1 MQLWDKLAEY
11 AKNFSSYRTTMD
23 FGDVAEILIIAV
35 LLYYTLV
42 WMKTTRA
49 WILLKGLI
57 VILAFLLLAYFFRM
71 TTILWMAQNVLGFAV
86 TALIVVLQPELRKA
100 LEELGKKNIISS
112 VLPFDNSHRVN
123 EEFSEKTINE
133 ITKACVEMGKVRTG
147 ALIVIEQKVSL
158 RDYERT
164 GIDVDGIVTSQLL
177 INIFEHNTP
186 LHDGAVII
194 QGNRV
199 VSATCYLPLSDNL
212 GLSKELGTRHRAG
225 VGISEITD
233 SLTIIVSEE
242 TGKISVAYEG
252 ELERNLDADSLRDR
266 MHKILNNPVEEHK
279 NLRIWKGRSRDKKM
293 KKLLT
298 RNLGL
303 KLASLLLA
311 FVLWF
316 LVAQIYDPKDTVT
329 FNNIQVRLINTELL
343 DEEGKVYEVL
353 DNSNLVRVTVTG
365 PQSIVKSELRRSDIV
380 AEADMSKLTDINT
393 IAITYYCENIS
404 NDSVEI
410 KGNHDSVRLNV
421 EDKTSKWIKL
431 ESNTIG
437 DVASG
442 YMIGNVTLDQTNIE
456 VTGPKSAISQ
466 VDHAG
471 VDINVTD
478 STTSLSANVDIKLYD
493 ADDNELVLESV
504 KKNVDSAYMTVEVLA
519 TKEVPVEIEYM
530 GVPEDGY
537 MATGEVESSV
547 PTVRIAGTVSTL
559 VGISA
564 ITVPEDR
571 MNITGQSDNLV
582 DIINLKEYL
591 PANVRLADKS
601 FDGKITATVY
611 IEPIVSKDLTV
622 AAENISVTGVPDGM
636 EAEITSTAEEYNITV
651 SGLSR
656 DVSILHDSSVTGI
669 LNLTQWME
677 DNGVEELTPG
687 TYTIPVT
694 FNLTEDITVT
704 PDINIHIRLKNAD
717 ADNQ

>member
-1 MQLWDKLAEY
+1 
-11 AKNFSSYRTTMD
+11 
-23 FGDVAEILIIAV
+23 
-35 LLYYTLV
+35 
-42 WMKTTRA
+42 
-49 WILLKGLI
+49 
-57 VILAFLLLAYFFRM
+57 
-71 TTILWMAQNVLGFAV
+71 
-86 TALIVVLQPELRKA
+86 
-100 LEELGKKNIISS
+100 
-112 VLPFDNSHRVN
+112 
-123 EEFSEKTINE
+123 
-133 ITKACVEMGKVRTG
+133 
-147 ALIVIEQKVSL
+147 
-158 RDYERT
+158 
-164 GIDVDGIVTSQLL
+164 
-177 INIFEHNTP
+177 
-186 LHDGAVII
+186 
-194 QGNRV
+194 
-199 VSATCYLPLSDNL
+199 
-212 GLSKELGTRHRAG
+212 
-225 VGISEITD
+225 
-233 SLTIIVSEE
+233 
-242 TGKISVAYEG
+242 
-252 ELERNLDADSLRDR
+252 
-266 MHKILNNPVEEHK
+266 
-279 NLRIWKGRSRDKKM
+279 M

-393 IAITYYCENIS
+393 IAITYYCENVS

-437 DVASG
+437 EVASG
-442 YMIGNVTLDQTNIE
+442 YLIGNVTLDQTNIE

-478 STTSLSANVDIKLYD
+478 STSSLSANVDIKLYD
-493 ADDNELVLESV
+493 ADDNELTLESV
-504 KKNVDSAYMTVEVLA
+504 KKNVNSAHMMVEVLA

-547 PTVRIAGTVSTL
+547 PTVRIAGTASAL

-564 ITVPEDR
+564 ITVPEER
-571 MNITGQSDNLV
+571 MNITGQSSDLV

-591 PANVRLADKS
+591 PSNVRLANKS

-611 IEPIVSKDLTV
+611 IEPIDTKDLTIP
-622 AAENISVTGVPDGM
+622 ADNISITGVPDGM
-636 EAEITSTAEEYNITV
+636 EAEVTSTAEEYNITV
-651 SGLSR
+651 SGLTR
-656 DVSILHDSSVTGI
+656 DVSILRDSSVTGVLD
-669 LNLTQWME
+669 LNQWME
-677 DNGVEELTPG
+677 DNGLEELTPG
-687 TYTIPVT
+687 NYTIPVT
-694 FNLTEDITVT
+694 FNLSEDITVDT
-704 PDINIHIRLKNAD
+704 DVNIHIRLKNAD
-717 ADNQ
+717 SST

>member
-1 MQLWDKLAEY
+1 
-11 AKNFSSYRTTMD
+11 
-23 FGDVAEILIIAV
+23 
-35 LLYYTLV
+35 
-42 WMKTTRA
+42 
-49 WILLKGLI
+49 
-57 VILAFLLLAYFFRM
+57 
-71 TTILWMAQNVLGFAV
+71 
-86 TALIVVLQPELRKA
+86 
-100 LEELGKKNIISS
+100 
-112 VLPFDNSHRVN
+112 
-123 EEFSEKTINE
+123 
-133 ITKACVEMGKVRTG
+133 
-147 ALIVIEQKVSL
+147 
-158 RDYERT
+158 
-164 GIDVDGIVTSQLL
+164 
-177 INIFEHNTP
+177 
-186 LHDGAVII
+186 
-194 QGNRV
+194 
-199 VSATCYLPLSDNL
+199 
-212 GLSKELGTRHRAG
+212 
-225 VGISEITD
+225 
-233 SLTIIVSEE
+233 
-242 TGKISVAYEG
+242 
-252 ELERNLDADSLRDR
+252 
-266 MHKILNNPVEEHK
+266 
-279 NLRIWKGRSRDKKM
+279 M
-293 KKLLT
+293 KKALT

-303 KLASLLLA
+303 KLASLVLA

-393 IAITYYCENIS
+393 IAITYYCENVS

-410 KGNHDSVRLNV
+410 KGNHDSVRLSV

-437 DVASG
+437 EVASG

-478 STTSLSANVDIKLYD
+478 SSSSLSANVDIKLYD
-493 ADDNELVLESV
+493 ADDNELTLESV
-504 KKNVDSAYMTVEVLA
+504 KKNVNSAHMTVEVLA

-547 PTVRIAGTVSTL
+547 PTVRIAGTASAL

-564 ITVPEDR
+564 ITVPEER
-571 MNITGQSDNLV
+571 MNITGQSGDLV

-591 PANVRLADKS
+591 PSNVRLADKS

-611 IEPIVSKDLTV
+611 IEPIDTKDLTIP
-622 AAENISVTGVPDGM
+622 ADNISITGVPDDM

-656 DVSILHDSSVTGI
+656 DVSILRDSSVTGVLD
-669 LNLTQWME
+669 LNQWME
-677 DNGVEELTPG
+677 NNGLEELTPG
-687 TYTIPVT
+687 NYTIPVT
-694 FNLTEDITVT
+694 FNLSEDITVDT
-704 PDINIHIRLKNAD
+704 DVNIHIRLKNAD
-717 ADNQ
+717 SST

>member
-1 MQLWDKLAEY
+1 
-11 AKNFSSYRTTMD
+11 
-23 FGDVAEILIIAV
+23 
-35 LLYYTLV
+35 
-42 WMKTTRA
+42 
-49 WILLKGLI
+49 
-57 VILAFLLLAYFFRM
+57 
-71 TTILWMAQNVLGFAV
+71 
-86 TALIVVLQPELRKA
+86 
-100 LEELGKKNIISS
+100 
-112 VLPFDNSHRVN
+112 
-123 EEFSEKTINE
+123 
-133 ITKACVEMGKVRTG
+133 
-147 ALIVIEQKVSL
+147 
-158 RDYERT
+158 
-164 GIDVDGIVTSQLL
+164 
-177 INIFEHNTP
+177 
-186 LHDGAVII
+186 
-194 QGNRV
+194 
-199 VSATCYLPLSDNL
+199 
-212 GLSKELGTRHRAG
+212 
-225 VGISEITD
+225 
-233 SLTIIVSEE
+233 
-242 TGKISVAYEG
+242 
-252 ELERNLDADSLRDR
+252 
-266 MHKILNNPVEEHK
+266 
-279 NLRIWKGRSRDKKM
+279 M

-677 DNGVEELTPG
+677 IGRASCRERVCL
-687 TYTIPVT
+687 YV
-694 FNLTEDITVT
+694 
-704 PDINIHIRLKNAD
+704 
-717 ADNQ
+717 

>member
-1 MQLWDKLAEY
+1 
-11 AKNFSSYRTTMD
+11 
-23 FGDVAEILIIAV
+23 
-35 LLYYTLV
+35 
-42 WMKTTRA
+42 
-49 WILLKGLI
+49 
-57 VILAFLLLAYFFRM
+57 
-71 TTILWMAQNVLGFAV
+71 
-86 TALIVVLQPELRKA
+86 
-100 LEELGKKNIISS
+100 
-112 VLPFDNSHRVN
+112 
-123 EEFSEKTINE
+123 
-133 ITKACVEMGKVRTG
+133 
-147 ALIVIEQKVSL
+147 
-158 RDYERT
+158 
-164 GIDVDGIVTSQLL
+164 
-177 INIFEHNTP
+177 
-186 LHDGAVII
+186 
-194 QGNRV
+194 
-199 VSATCYLPLSDNL
+199 
-212 GLSKELGTRHRAG
+212 
-225 VGISEITD
+225 
-233 SLTIIVSEE
+233 
-242 TGKISVAYEG
+242 
-252 ELERNLDADSLRDR
+252 
-266 MHKILNNPVEEHK
+266 
-279 NLRIWKGRSRDKKM
+279 M

-343 DEEGKVYEVL
+343 EEEGKVYEVL

-547 PTVRIAGTVSTL
+547 PTVRIAGNVSTL

-694 FNLTEDITVT
+694 FNLAEDITVT

-717 ADNQ
+717 TDNQ

>member
-1 MQLWDKLAEY
+1 
-11 AKNFSSYRTTMD
+11 
-23 FGDVAEILIIAV
+23 
-35 LLYYTLV
+35 
-42 WMKTTRA
+42 
-49 WILLKGLI
+49 
-57 VILAFLLLAYFFRM
+57 
-71 TTILWMAQNVLGFAV
+71 
-86 TALIVVLQPELRKA
+86 
-100 LEELGKKNIISS
+100 
-112 VLPFDNSHRVN
+112 
-123 EEFSEKTINE
+123 
-133 ITKACVEMGKVRTG
+133 
-147 ALIVIEQKVSL
+147 
-158 RDYERT
+158 
-164 GIDVDGIVTSQLL
+164 
-177 INIFEHNTP
+177 
-186 LHDGAVII
+186 
-194 QGNRV
+194 
-199 VSATCYLPLSDNL
+199 
-212 GLSKELGTRHRAG
+212 
-225 VGISEITD
+225 
-233 SLTIIVSEE
+233 
-242 TGKISVAYEG
+242 
-252 ELERNLDADSLRDR
+252 
-266 MHKILNNPVEEHK
+266 
-279 NLRIWKGRSRDKKM
+279 M

-530 GVPEDGY
+530 GVREDGY

-694 FNLTEDITVT
+694 FNLAEDITVT

-717 ADNQ
+717 TDNQ

>member
-1 MQLWDKLAEY
+1 
-11 AKNFSSYRTTMD
+11 
-23 FGDVAEILIIAV
+23 
-35 LLYYTLV
+35 
-42 WMKTTRA
+42 
-49 WILLKGLI
+49 
-57 VILAFLLLAYFFRM
+57 
-71 TTILWMAQNVLGFAV
+71 
-86 TALIVVLQPELRKA
+86 
-100 LEELGKKNIISS
+100 
-112 VLPFDNSHRVN
+112 
-123 EEFSEKTINE
+123 
-133 ITKACVEMGKVRTG
+133 
-147 ALIVIEQKVSL
+147 
-158 RDYERT
+158 
-164 GIDVDGIVTSQLL
+164 
-177 INIFEHNTP
+177 
-186 LHDGAVII
+186 
-194 QGNRV
+194 
-199 VSATCYLPLSDNL
+199 
-212 GLSKELGTRHRAG
+212 
-225 VGISEITD
+225 
-233 SLTIIVSEE
+233 
-242 TGKISVAYEG
+242 
-252 ELERNLDADSLRDR
+252 
-266 MHKILNNPVEEHK
+266 
-279 NLRIWKGRSRDKKM
+279 M

-365 PQSIVKSELRRSDIV
+365 PQSIVKSELRRNDIV

-466 VDHAG
+466 VDHAR

-694 FNLTEDITVT
+694 FNLAEDITVV

-717 ADNQ
+717 TDNQ

>member
-1 MQLWDKLAEY
+1 
-11 AKNFSSYRTTMD
+11 
-23 FGDVAEILIIAV
+23 
-35 LLYYTLV
+35 
-42 WMKTTRA
+42 
-49 WILLKGLI
+49 
-57 VILAFLLLAYFFRM
+57 
-71 TTILWMAQNVLGFAV
+71 
-86 TALIVVLQPELRKA
+86 
-100 LEELGKKNIISS
+100 
-112 VLPFDNSHRVN
+112 
-123 EEFSEKTINE
+123 
-133 ITKACVEMGKVRTG
+133 
-147 ALIVIEQKVSL
+147 
-158 RDYERT
+158 
-164 GIDVDGIVTSQLL
+164 
-177 INIFEHNTP
+177 
-186 LHDGAVII
+186 
-194 QGNRV
+194 
-199 VSATCYLPLSDNL
+199 
-212 GLSKELGTRHRAG
+212 
-225 VGISEITD
+225 
-233 SLTIIVSEE
+233 
-242 TGKISVAYEG
+242 
-252 ELERNLDADSLRDR
+252 
-266 MHKILNNPVEEHK
+266 
-279 NLRIWKGRSRDKKM
+279 M

-547 PTVRIAGTVSTL
+547 PIVRIAGTVSTL

-694 FNLTEDITVT
+694 FNLAEDITVV

-717 ADNQ
+717 TDNQ

>member
-1 MQLWDKLAEY
+1 
-11 AKNFSSYRTTMD
+11 
-23 FGDVAEILIIAV
+23 
-35 LLYYTLV
+35 
-42 WMKTTRA
+42 
-49 WILLKGLI
+49 
-57 VILAFLLLAYFFRM
+57 
-71 TTILWMAQNVLGFAV
+71 
-86 TALIVVLQPELRKA
+86 
-100 LEELGKKNIISS
+100 
-112 VLPFDNSHRVN
+112 
-123 EEFSEKTINE
+123 
-133 ITKACVEMGKVRTG
+133 
-147 ALIVIEQKVSL
+147 
-158 RDYERT
+158 
-164 GIDVDGIVTSQLL
+164 
-177 INIFEHNTP
+177 
-186 LHDGAVII
+186 
-194 QGNRV
+194 
-199 VSATCYLPLSDNL
+199 
-212 GLSKELGTRHRAG
+212 
-225 VGISEITD
+225 
-233 SLTIIVSEE
+233 
-242 TGKISVAYEG
+242 
-252 ELERNLDADSLRDR
+252 
-266 MHKILNNPVEEHK
+266 
-279 NLRIWKGRSRDKKM
+279 M
-293 KKLLT
+293 KKALT

-303 KLASLLLA
+303 KLASLVLA

-393 IAITYYCENIS
+393 IAITYYCENVS

-410 KGNHDSVRLNV
+410 KGNHDSVRLSV

-437 DVASG
+437 EVASG

-478 STTSLSANVDIKLYD
+478 SSSSLSANVDIKLYD
-493 ADDNELVLESV
+493 ADDNELTLESV
-504 KKNVDSAYMTVEVLA
+504 KKNVNSAHMTVEVLA

-547 PTVRIAGTVSTL
+547 PTVRIAGTASAL
-559 VGISA
+559 AGISA

-571 MNITGQSDNLV
+571 MNITGQSGDLV

-591 PANVRLADKS
+591 PSNVRLADKS

-611 IEPIVSKDLTV
+611 IEPIDTKDLTIP
-622 AAENISVTGVPDGM
+622 ADNISITGVPDDM

-656 DVSILHDSSVTGI
+656 DVSILRDSTVTGVLD
-669 LNLTQWME
+669 LNQWME
-677 DNGVEELTPG
+677 DNGLEELTPG
-687 TYTIPVT
+687 NYTIPVT
-694 FNLTEDITVT
+694 FNLSEDITVDT
-704 PDINIHIRLKNAD
+704 DVNIHIRLKNAD
-717 ADNQ
+717 SST

>member
-1 MQLWDKLAEY
+1 
-11 AKNFSSYRTTMD
+11 
-23 FGDVAEILIIAV
+23 
-35 LLYYTLV
+35 
-42 WMKTTRA
+42 
-49 WILLKGLI
+49 
-57 VILAFLLLAYFFRM
+57 
-71 TTILWMAQNVLGFAV
+71 
-86 TALIVVLQPELRKA
+86 
-100 LEELGKKNIISS
+100 
-112 VLPFDNSHRVN
+112 
-123 EEFSEKTINE
+123 
-133 ITKACVEMGKVRTG
+133 
-147 ALIVIEQKVSL
+147 
-158 RDYERT
+158 
-164 GIDVDGIVTSQLL
+164 
-177 INIFEHNTP
+177 
-186 LHDGAVII
+186 
-194 QGNRV
+194 
-199 VSATCYLPLSDNL
+199 
-212 GLSKELGTRHRAG
+212 
-225 VGISEITD
+225 
-233 SLTIIVSEE
+233 
-242 TGKISVAYEG
+242 
-252 ELERNLDADSLRDR
+252 
-266 MHKILNNPVEEHK
+266 
-279 NLRIWKGRSRDKKM
+279 M

-504 KKNVDSAYMTVEVLA
+504 KKNVNSAYMTVEVLA

-571 MNITGQSDNLV
+571 MTGQTDNLV

-591 PANVRLADKS
+591 PSNVRLADKS

-656 DVSILHDSSVTGI
+656 NVSILRDSSVTGI

-694 FNLTEDITVT
+694 FNLAEDITVT

-717 ADNQ
+717 TNN

>member
-1 MQLWDKLAEY
+1 
-11 AKNFSSYRTTMD
+11 
-23 FGDVAEILIIAV
+23 
-35 LLYYTLV
+35 
-42 WMKTTRA
+42 
-49 WILLKGLI
+49 
-57 VILAFLLLAYFFRM
+57 
-71 TTILWMAQNVLGFAV
+71 
-86 TALIVVLQPELRKA
+86 
-100 LEELGKKNIISS
+100 
-112 VLPFDNSHRVN
+112 
-123 EEFSEKTINE
+123 
-133 ITKACVEMGKVRTG
+133 
-147 ALIVIEQKVSL
+147 
-158 RDYERT
+158 
-164 GIDVDGIVTSQLL
+164 
-177 INIFEHNTP
+177 
-186 LHDGAVII
+186 
-194 QGNRV
+194 
-199 VSATCYLPLSDNL
+199 
-212 GLSKELGTRHRAG
+212 
-225 VGISEITD
+225 
-233 SLTIIVSEE
+233 
-242 TGKISVAYEG
+242 
-252 ELERNLDADSLRDR
+252 
-266 MHKILNNPVEEHK
+266 
-279 NLRIWKGRSRDKKM
+279 M

-431 ESNTIG
+431 ESKTIG

-519 TKEVPVEIEYM
+519 TREVPVEIEYM

-687 TYTIPVT
+687 NYTIPIT
-694 FNLTEDITVT
+694 FNLAEDITVT

-717 ADNQ
+717 TNNQ

>member
-1 MQLWDKLAEY
+1 
-11 AKNFSSYRTTMD
+11 
-23 FGDVAEILIIAV
+23 
-35 LLYYTLV
+35 
-42 WMKTTRA
+42 
-49 WILLKGLI
+49 
-57 VILAFLLLAYFFRM
+57 
-71 TTILWMAQNVLGFAV
+71 
-86 TALIVVLQPELRKA
+86 
-100 LEELGKKNIISS
+100 
-112 VLPFDNSHRVN
+112 
-123 EEFSEKTINE
+123 
-133 ITKACVEMGKVRTG
+133 
-147 ALIVIEQKVSL
+147 
-158 RDYERT
+158 
-164 GIDVDGIVTSQLL
+164 
-177 INIFEHNTP
+177 
-186 LHDGAVII
+186 
-194 QGNRV
+194 
-199 VSATCYLPLSDNL
+199 
-212 GLSKELGTRHRAG
+212 
-225 VGISEITD
+225 
-233 SLTIIVSEE
+233 
-242 TGKISVAYEG
+242 
-252 ELERNLDADSLRDR
+252 
-266 MHKILNNPVEEHK
+266 
-279 NLRIWKGRSRDKKM
+279 M
-293 KKLLT
+293 KKSLT

-493 ADDNELVLESV
+493 ADDNELTLESV

-571 MNITGQSDNLV
+571 MNITGQTDNLV

-591 PANVRLADKS
+591 PSNVRLADKS

-677 DNGVEELTPG
+677 DNAVEELAPG
-687 TYTIPVT
+687 TY
-694 FNLTEDITVT
+694 NLAEDITVT

-717 ADNQ
+717 TDNQ

>member
-1 MQLWDKLAEY
+1 
-11 AKNFSSYRTTMD
+11 
-23 FGDVAEILIIAV
+23 
-35 LLYYTLV
+35 
-42 WMKTTRA
+42 
-49 WILLKGLI
+49 
-57 VILAFLLLAYFFRM
+57 
-71 TTILWMAQNVLGFAV
+71 
-86 TALIVVLQPELRKA
+86 
-100 LEELGKKNIISS
+100 
-112 VLPFDNSHRVN
+112 
-123 EEFSEKTINE
+123 
-133 ITKACVEMGKVRTG
+133 
-147 ALIVIEQKVSL
+147 
-158 RDYERT
+158 
-164 GIDVDGIVTSQLL
+164 
-177 INIFEHNTP
+177 
-186 LHDGAVII
+186 
-194 QGNRV
+194 
-199 VSATCYLPLSDNL
+199 
-212 GLSKELGTRHRAG
+212 
-225 VGISEITD
+225 
-233 SLTIIVSEE
+233 
-242 TGKISVAYEG
+242 
-252 ELERNLDADSLRDR
+252 
-266 MHKILNNPVEEHK
+266 
-279 NLRIWKGRSRDKKM
+279 M

-493 ADDNELVLESV
+493 ADDNELVLESI

-656 DVSILHDSSVTGI
+656 DISILHDSSVTGI

-687 TYTIPVT
+687 NYTIPIT
-694 FNLTEDITVT
+694 FNLAEDITVT

-717 ADNQ
+717 TNNQ

>member
-1 MQLWDKLAEY
+1 
-11 AKNFSSYRTTMD
+11 
-23 FGDVAEILIIAV
+23 
-35 LLYYTLV
+35 
-42 WMKTTRA
+42 
-49 WILLKGLI
+49 
-57 VILAFLLLAYFFRM
+57 
-71 TTILWMAQNVLGFAV
+71 
-86 TALIVVLQPELRKA
+86 
-100 LEELGKKNIISS
+100 
-112 VLPFDNSHRVN
+112 
-123 EEFSEKTINE
+123 
-133 ITKACVEMGKVRTG
+133 
-147 ALIVIEQKVSL
+147 
-158 RDYERT
+158 
-164 GIDVDGIVTSQLL
+164 
-177 INIFEHNTP
+177 
-186 LHDGAVII
+186 
-194 QGNRV
+194 
-199 VSATCYLPLSDNL
+199 
-212 GLSKELGTRHRAG
+212 
-225 VGISEITD
+225 
-233 SLTIIVSEE
+233 
-242 TGKISVAYEG
+242 
-252 ELERNLDADSLRDR
+252 
-266 MHKILNNPVEEHK
+266 
-279 NLRIWKGRSRDKKM
+279 M

-493 ADDNELVLESV
+493 ADDNELTLESV

-687 TYTIPVT
+687 NYTIPIT
-694 FNLTEDITVT
+694 FNLAEDITVT

-717 ADNQ
+717 TDNQ

>member
-1 MQLWDKLAEY
+1 M
-11 AKNFSSYRTTMD
+11 N
-23 FGDVAEILIIAV
+23 
-35 LLYYTLV
+35 
-42 WMKTTRA
+42 
-49 WILLKGLI
+49 
-57 VILAFLLLAYFFRM
+57 
-71 TTILWMAQNVLGFAV
+71 
-86 TALIVVLQPELRKA
+86 
-100 LEELGKKNIISS
+100 
-112 VLPFDNSHRVN
+112 
-123 EEFSEKTINE
+123 
-133 ITKACVEMGKVRTG
+133 
-147 ALIVIEQKVSL
+147 
-158 RDYERT
+158 
-164 GIDVDGIVTSQLL
+164 
-177 INIFEHNTP
+177 
-186 LHDGAVII
+186 
-194 QGNRV
+194 
-199 VSATCYLPLSDNL
+199 
-212 GLSKELGTRHRAG
+212 
-225 VGISEITD
+225 
-233 SLTIIVSEE
+233 
-242 TGKISVAYEG
+242 
-252 ELERNLDADSLRDR
+252 
-266 MHKILNNPVEEHK
+266 
-279 NLRIWKGRSRDKKM
+279 
-293 KKLLT
+293 KLLT

-687 TYTIPVT
+687 NYTIPIT
-694 FNLTEDITVT
+694 FNLAEDITVT

-717 ADNQ
+717 TNNQ

>member
-1 MQLWDKLAEY
+1 
-11 AKNFSSYRTTMD
+11 
-23 FGDVAEILIIAV
+23 
-35 LLYYTLV
+35 
-42 WMKTTRA
+42 
-49 WILLKGLI
+49 
-57 VILAFLLLAYFFRM
+57 
-71 TTILWMAQNVLGFAV
+71 
-86 TALIVVLQPELRKA
+86 
-100 LEELGKKNIISS
+100 
-112 VLPFDNSHRVN
+112 
-123 EEFSEKTINE
+123 
-133 ITKACVEMGKVRTG
+133 
-147 ALIVIEQKVSL
+147 
-158 RDYERT
+158 
-164 GIDVDGIVTSQLL
+164 
-177 INIFEHNTP
+177 
-186 LHDGAVII
+186 
-194 QGNRV
+194 
-199 VSATCYLPLSDNL
+199 
-212 GLSKELGTRHRAG
+212 
-225 VGISEITD
+225 
-233 SLTIIVSEE
+233 
-242 TGKISVAYEG
+242 
-252 ELERNLDADSLRDR
+252 
-266 MHKILNNPVEEHK
+266 
-279 NLRIWKGRSRDKKM
+279 M
-293 KKLLT
+293 KKSLT

-571 MNITGQSDNLV
+571 MNITGQTDNLV

-591 PANVRLADKS
+591 PSNVRLADKS

-694 FNLTEDITVT
+694 FNLAEDITVT

-717 ADNQ
+717 TDNQ

>member
-1 MQLWDKLAEY
+1 
-11 AKNFSSYRTTMD
+11 
-23 FGDVAEILIIAV
+23 
-35 LLYYTLV
+35 
-42 WMKTTRA
+42 
-49 WILLKGLI
+49 
-57 VILAFLLLAYFFRM
+57 
-71 TTILWMAQNVLGFAV
+71 
-86 TALIVVLQPELRKA
+86 
-100 LEELGKKNIISS
+100 
-112 VLPFDNSHRVN
+112 
-123 EEFSEKTINE
+123 
-133 ITKACVEMGKVRTG
+133 
-147 ALIVIEQKVSL
+147 
-158 RDYERT
+158 
-164 GIDVDGIVTSQLL
+164 
-177 INIFEHNTP
+177 
-186 LHDGAVII
+186 
-194 QGNRV
+194 
-199 VSATCYLPLSDNL
+199 
-212 GLSKELGTRHRAG
+212 
-225 VGISEITD
+225 
-233 SLTIIVSEE
+233 
-242 TGKISVAYEG
+242 
-252 ELERNLDADSLRDR
+252 
-266 MHKILNNPVEEHK
+266 
-279 NLRIWKGRSRDKKM
+279 M

-442 YMIGNVTLDQTNIE
+442 YLIGNVTLDQTNIE

-694 FNLTEDITVT
+694 FNLAEDITVV

-717 ADNQ
+717 TDNQ

>member
-1 MQLWDKLAEY
+1 
-11 AKNFSSYRTTMD
+11 
-23 FGDVAEILIIAV
+23 
-35 LLYYTLV
+35 
-42 WMKTTRA
+42 
-49 WILLKGLI
+49 
-57 VILAFLLLAYFFRM
+57 
-71 TTILWMAQNVLGFAV
+71 
-86 TALIVVLQPELRKA
+86 
-100 LEELGKKNIISS
+100 
-112 VLPFDNSHRVN
+112 
-123 EEFSEKTINE
+123 
-133 ITKACVEMGKVRTG
+133 
-147 ALIVIEQKVSL
+147 
-158 RDYERT
+158 
-164 GIDVDGIVTSQLL
+164 
-177 INIFEHNTP
+177 
-186 LHDGAVII
+186 
-194 QGNRV
+194 
-199 VSATCYLPLSDNL
+199 
-212 GLSKELGTRHRAG
+212 
-225 VGISEITD
+225 
-233 SLTIIVSEE
+233 
-242 TGKISVAYEG
+242 
-252 ELERNLDADSLRDR
+252 
-266 MHKILNNPVEEHK
+266 
-279 NLRIWKGRSRDKKM
+279 M

-311 FVLWF
+311 FVLWL

-694 FNLTEDITVT
+694 FNLAEDITVT

-717 ADNQ
+717 TDNQ

>member
-1 MQLWDKLAEY
+1 
-11 AKNFSSYRTTMD
+11 
-23 FGDVAEILIIAV
+23 
-35 LLYYTLV
+35 
-42 WMKTTRA
+42 
-49 WILLKGLI
+49 
-57 VILAFLLLAYFFRM
+57 
-71 TTILWMAQNVLGFAV
+71 
-86 TALIVVLQPELRKA
+86 
-100 LEELGKKNIISS
+100 
-112 VLPFDNSHRVN
+112 
-123 EEFSEKTINE
+123 
-133 ITKACVEMGKVRTG
+133 
-147 ALIVIEQKVSL
+147 
-158 RDYERT
+158 
-164 GIDVDGIVTSQLL
+164 
-177 INIFEHNTP
+177 
-186 LHDGAVII
+186 
-194 QGNRV
+194 
-199 VSATCYLPLSDNL
+199 
-212 GLSKELGTRHRAG
+212 
-225 VGISEITD
+225 
-233 SLTIIVSEE
+233 
-242 TGKISVAYEG
+242 
-252 ELERNLDADSLRDR
+252 
-266 MHKILNNPVEEHK
+266 
-279 NLRIWKGRSRDKKM
+279 M

-437 DVASG
+437 NVASG
-442 YMIGNVTLDQTNIE
+442 YMIGNVSLDQTNIE

-478 STTSLSANVDIKLYD
+478 STSSLSANVDIKLYD
-493 ADDNELVLESV
+493 ADDNELTLESV
-504 KKNVDSAYMTVEVLA
+504 KKNVDSAHMTVEVLA

-547 PTVRIAGTVSTL
+547 PTVRIAGNASTL

-571 MNITGQSDNLV
+571 MNITGQTDNLV

-591 PANVRLADKS
+591 PSNVRLADKS

-656 DVSILHDSSVTGI
+656 DVSILRDSSVTGI

-694 FNLTEDITVT
+694 FNLAEDITVV

-717 ADNQ
+717 TDNQ

>member
-1 MQLWDKLAEY
+1 
-11 AKNFSSYRTTMD
+11 
-23 FGDVAEILIIAV
+23 
-35 LLYYTLV
+35 
-42 WMKTTRA
+42 
-49 WILLKGLI
+49 
-57 VILAFLLLAYFFRM
+57 
-71 TTILWMAQNVLGFAV
+71 
-86 TALIVVLQPELRKA
+86 
-100 LEELGKKNIISS
+100 
-112 VLPFDNSHRVN
+112 
-123 EEFSEKTINE
+123 
-133 ITKACVEMGKVRTG
+133 
-147 ALIVIEQKVSL
+147 
-158 RDYERT
+158 
-164 GIDVDGIVTSQLL
+164 
-177 INIFEHNTP
+177 
-186 LHDGAVII
+186 
-194 QGNRV
+194 
-199 VSATCYLPLSDNL
+199 
-212 GLSKELGTRHRAG
+212 
-225 VGISEITD
+225 
-233 SLTIIVSEE
+233 
-242 TGKISVAYEG
+242 
-252 ELERNLDADSLRDR
+252 
-266 MHKILNNPVEEHK
+266 
-279 NLRIWKGRSRDKKM
+279 M
-293 KKLLT
+293 KKALT

-303 KLASLLLA
+303 KLASLVLA

-393 IAITYYCENIS
+393 IAITYYCENVS

-410 KGNHDSVRLNV
+410 KGNHDSVRLSV

-437 DVASG
+437 EVASG

-478 STTSLSANVDIKLYD
+478 STSSLSANVDIKLYD
-493 ADDNELVLESV
+493 ADDNELTLESV
-504 KKNVDSAYMTVEVLA
+504 KKNVNSAHMTVEVLA

-547 PTVRIAGTVSTL
+547 PTVRIAGTASAL

-571 MNITGQSDNLV
+571 MNITGQSGDLV

-591 PANVRLADKS
+591 PSNVRLADKS

-611 IEPIVSKDLTV
+611 IEPIDTKDLTIP
-622 AAENISVTGVPDGM
+622 ADNISITGVPDGM
-636 EAEITSTAEEYNITV
+636 EAEVTSTAEEYNITV
-651 SGLSR
+651 SGLTR
-656 DVSILHDSSVTGI
+656 DVSILRDSSVTGVLD
-669 LNLTQWME
+669 LNQWME
-677 DNGVEELTPG
+677 DNGLEELTPG
-687 TYTIPVT
+687 NYTIPVT
-694 FNLTEDITVT
+694 FNLSEDITVDT
-704 PDINIHIRLKNAD
+704 DVNIHIRLKNAD
-717 ADNQ
+717 SST

>member
-1 MQLWDKLAEY
+1 
-11 AKNFSSYRTTMD
+11 
-23 FGDVAEILIIAV
+23 
-35 LLYYTLV
+35 
-42 WMKTTRA
+42 
-49 WILLKGLI
+49 
-57 VILAFLLLAYFFRM
+57 
-71 TTILWMAQNVLGFAV
+71 
-86 TALIVVLQPELRKA
+86 
-100 LEELGKKNIISS
+100 
-112 VLPFDNSHRVN
+112 
-123 EEFSEKTINE
+123 
-133 ITKACVEMGKVRTG
+133 
-147 ALIVIEQKVSL
+147 
-158 RDYERT
+158 
-164 GIDVDGIVTSQLL
+164 
-177 INIFEHNTP
+177 
-186 LHDGAVII
+186 
-194 QGNRV
+194 
-199 VSATCYLPLSDNL
+199 
-212 GLSKELGTRHRAG
+212 
-225 VGISEITD
+225 
-233 SLTIIVSEE
+233 
-242 TGKISVAYEG
+242 
-252 ELERNLDADSLRDR
+252 
-266 MHKILNNPVEEHK
+266 
-279 NLRIWKGRSRDKKM
+279 M

-687 TYTIPVT
+687 NYTIPIT
-694 FNLTEDITVT
+694 FNLAEDITVV

-717 ADNQ
+717 TDNQ

>member
-1 MQLWDKLAEY
+1 
-11 AKNFSSYRTTMD
+11 
-23 FGDVAEILIIAV
+23 
-35 LLYYTLV
+35 
-42 WMKTTRA
+42 
-49 WILLKGLI
+49 
-57 VILAFLLLAYFFRM
+57 
-71 TTILWMAQNVLGFAV
+71 
-86 TALIVVLQPELRKA
+86 
-100 LEELGKKNIISS
+100 
-112 VLPFDNSHRVN
+112 
-123 EEFSEKTINE
+123 
-133 ITKACVEMGKVRTG
+133 
-147 ALIVIEQKVSL
+147 
-158 RDYERT
+158 
-164 GIDVDGIVTSQLL
+164 
-177 INIFEHNTP
+177 
-186 LHDGAVII
+186 
-194 QGNRV
+194 
-199 VSATCYLPLSDNL
+199 
-212 GLSKELGTRHRAG
+212 
-225 VGISEITD
+225 
-233 SLTIIVSEE
+233 
-242 TGKISVAYEG
+242 
-252 ELERNLDADSLRDR
+252 
-266 MHKILNNPVEEHK
+266 
-279 NLRIWKGRSRDKKM
+279 M

-410 KGNHDSVRLNV
+410 KGNHDSVRLSV

>member
-1 MQLWDKLAEY
+1 
-11 AKNFSSYRTTMD
+11 
-23 FGDVAEILIIAV
+23 
-35 LLYYTLV
+35 
-42 WMKTTRA
+42 
-49 WILLKGLI
+49 
-57 VILAFLLLAYFFRM
+57 
-71 TTILWMAQNVLGFAV
+71 
-86 TALIVVLQPELRKA
+86 
-100 LEELGKKNIISS
+100 
-112 VLPFDNSHRVN
+112 
-123 EEFSEKTINE
+123 
-133 ITKACVEMGKVRTG
+133 
-147 ALIVIEQKVSL
+147 
-158 RDYERT
+158 
-164 GIDVDGIVTSQLL
+164 
-177 INIFEHNTP
+177 
-186 LHDGAVII
+186 
-194 QGNRV
+194 
-199 VSATCYLPLSDNL
+199 
-212 GLSKELGTRHRAG
+212 
-225 VGISEITD
+225 
-233 SLTIIVSEE
+233 
-242 TGKISVAYEG
+242 
-252 ELERNLDADSLRDR
+252 
-266 MHKILNNPVEEHK
+266 
-279 NLRIWKGRSRDKKM
+279 M

-431 ESNTIG
+431 ESNTMG

-493 ADDNELVLESV
+493 ADDNELLLESV

-694 FNLTEDITVT
+694 FNLAEDITVV

-717 ADNQ
+717 TDNQ

>member
-1 MQLWDKLAEY
+1 
-11 AKNFSSYRTTMD
+11 
-23 FGDVAEILIIAV
+23 
-35 LLYYTLV
+35 
-42 WMKTTRA
+42 
-49 WILLKGLI
+49 
-57 VILAFLLLAYFFRM
+57 
-71 TTILWMAQNVLGFAV
+71 
-86 TALIVVLQPELRKA
+86 
-100 LEELGKKNIISS
+100 
-112 VLPFDNSHRVN
+112 
-123 EEFSEKTINE
+123 
-133 ITKACVEMGKVRTG
+133 
-147 ALIVIEQKVSL
+147 
-158 RDYERT
+158 
-164 GIDVDGIVTSQLL
+164 
-177 INIFEHNTP
+177 
-186 LHDGAVII
+186 
-194 QGNRV
+194 
-199 VSATCYLPLSDNL
+199 
-212 GLSKELGTRHRAG
+212 
-225 VGISEITD
+225 
-233 SLTIIVSEE
+233 
-242 TGKISVAYEG
+242 
-252 ELERNLDADSLRDR
+252 
-266 MHKILNNPVEEHK
+266 
-279 NLRIWKGRSRDKKM
+279 M
-293 KKLLT
+293 KKALT

-303 KLASLLLA
+303 KLASLVLA

-393 IAITYYCENIS
+393 IAITYYCENVS

-437 DVASG
+437 EVASG
-442 YMIGNVTLDQTNIE
+442 YLIGNVTLDQTNIE

-478 STTSLSANVDIKLYD
+478 STSSLSANVDIKLYD
-493 ADDNELVLESV
+493 ADDNELTLESV
-504 KKNVDSAYMTVEVLA
+504 KKNVNSAHMTVEVLA

-547 PTVRIAGTVSTL
+547 PTVRIAGTASAL

-571 MNITGQSDNLV
+571 MNITGQSSDLV

-591 PANVRLADKS
+591 PSNVRLANKS

-611 IEPIVSKDLTV
+611 IEPIDTKDLTIP
-622 AAENISVTGVPDGM
+622 ADNISITGVPDGM
-636 EAEITSTAEEYNITV
+636 EAEVTSTAEEYNITV

-656 DVSILHDSSVTGI
+656 DVSILRDSSVTGVLD
-669 LNLTQWME
+669 LNQWME
-677 DNGVEELTPG
+677 DNGLEELTPG
-687 TYTIPVT
+687 NYTIPVT
-694 FNLTEDITVT
+694 FNLSEDITVDT
-704 PDINIHIRLKNAD
+704 DVNIHIRLKNAD
-717 ADNQ
+717 SST

>member
-1 MQLWDKLAEY
+1 
-11 AKNFSSYRTTMD
+11 
-23 FGDVAEILIIAV
+23 
-35 LLYYTLV
+35 
-42 WMKTTRA
+42 
-49 WILLKGLI
+49 
-57 VILAFLLLAYFFRM
+57 
-71 TTILWMAQNVLGFAV
+71 
-86 TALIVVLQPELRKA
+86 
-100 LEELGKKNIISS
+100 
-112 VLPFDNSHRVN
+112 
-123 EEFSEKTINE
+123 
-133 ITKACVEMGKVRTG
+133 
-147 ALIVIEQKVSL
+147 
-158 RDYERT
+158 
-164 GIDVDGIVTSQLL
+164 
-177 INIFEHNTP
+177 
-186 LHDGAVII
+186 
-194 QGNRV
+194 
-199 VSATCYLPLSDNL
+199 
-212 GLSKELGTRHRAG
+212 
-225 VGISEITD
+225 
-233 SLTIIVSEE
+233 
-242 TGKISVAYEG
+242 
-252 ELERNLDADSLRDR
+252 
-266 MHKILNNPVEEHK
+266 
-279 NLRIWKGRSRDKKM
+279 M
-293 KKLLT
+293 KKALT

-303 KLASLLLA
+303 KLASLVLA

-393 IAITYYCENIS
+393 IAITYYCENVS

-410 KGNHDSVRLNV
+410 KGNHDSVRLSV

-437 DVASG
+437 EVASG

-478 STTSLSANVDIKLYD
+478 STSSLSANVDIKLYD
-493 ADDNELVLESV
+493 ADGNELTLESV
-504 KKNVDSAYMTVEVLA
+504 KKNVNSAHMTVEVLA

-547 PTVRIAGTVSTL
+547 PTVRIAGTASAL

-564 ITVPEDR
+564 LTVPEDR
-571 MNITGQSDNLV
+571 MNITGQSGDLV

-591 PANVRLADKS
+591 PSNVRLADKS

-611 IEPIVSKDLTV
+611 IEPIDTKDLTIP
-622 AAENISVTGVPDGM
+622 ADNISITGVPDDM

-656 DVSILHDSSVTGI
+656 DVSILRDSSVTGVLD
-669 LNLTQWME
+669 LNQWME
-677 DNGVEELTPG
+677 NNGLEELTPG
-687 TYTIPVT
+687 NYTIPVT
-694 FNLTEDITVT
+694 FNLSEDITVDT
-704 PDINIHIRLKNAD
+704 DVNIHIRLKNAD
-717 ADNQ
+717 SST

>member
-1 MQLWDKLAEY
+1 
-11 AKNFSSYRTTMD
+11 
-23 FGDVAEILIIAV
+23 
-35 LLYYTLV
+35 
-42 WMKTTRA
+42 
-49 WILLKGLI
+49 
-57 VILAFLLLAYFFRM
+57 
-71 TTILWMAQNVLGFAV
+71 
-86 TALIVVLQPELRKA
+86 
-100 LEELGKKNIISS
+100 
-112 VLPFDNSHRVN
+112 
-123 EEFSEKTINE
+123 
-133 ITKACVEMGKVRTG
+133 
-147 ALIVIEQKVSL
+147 
-158 RDYERT
+158 
-164 GIDVDGIVTSQLL
+164 
-177 INIFEHNTP
+177 
-186 LHDGAVII
+186 
-194 QGNRV
+194 
-199 VSATCYLPLSDNL
+199 
-212 GLSKELGTRHRAG
+212 
-225 VGISEITD
+225 
-233 SLTIIVSEE
+233 
-242 TGKISVAYEG
+242 
-252 ELERNLDADSLRDR
+252 
-266 MHKILNNPVEEHK
+266 
-279 NLRIWKGRSRDKKM
+279 M

-303 KLASLLLA
+303 KLASLVLA

-329 FNNIQVRLINTELL
+329 FNNIQVRLVNTELL
-343 DEEGKVYEVL
+343 EEEGKVYEVL

-493 ADDNELVLESV
+493 ADDNELTLESV

-571 MNITGQSDNLV
+571 MNITGQTDNLV

-591 PANVRLADKS
+591 PSNVRLADKS

-694 FNLTEDITVT
+694 FNLAEDITVT

-717 ADNQ
+717 TNNQ

>member
-1 MQLWDKLAEY
+1 
-11 AKNFSSYRTTMD
+11 
-23 FGDVAEILIIAV
+23 
-35 LLYYTLV
+35 
-42 WMKTTRA
+42 
-49 WILLKGLI
+49 
-57 VILAFLLLAYFFRM
+57 
-71 TTILWMAQNVLGFAV
+71 
-86 TALIVVLQPELRKA
+86 
-100 LEELGKKNIISS
+100 
-112 VLPFDNSHRVN
+112 
-123 EEFSEKTINE
+123 
-133 ITKACVEMGKVRTG
+133 
-147 ALIVIEQKVSL
+147 
-158 RDYERT
+158 
-164 GIDVDGIVTSQLL
+164 
-177 INIFEHNTP
+177 
-186 LHDGAVII
+186 
-194 QGNRV
+194 
-199 VSATCYLPLSDNL
+199 
-212 GLSKELGTRHRAG
+212 
-225 VGISEITD
+225 
-233 SLTIIVSEE
+233 
-242 TGKISVAYEG
+242 
-252 ELERNLDADSLRDR
+252 
-266 MHKILNNPVEEHK
+266 
-279 NLRIWKGRSRDKKM
+279 M
-293 KKLLT
+293 KKALT

-303 KLASLLLA
+303 KLASLVLA

-393 IAITYYCENIS
+393 IAITYYCENVS

-410 KGNHDSVRLNV
+410 KGNHDSVRLSV

-437 DVASG
+437 EVASG

-478 STTSLSANVDIKLYD
+478 SSSSLSANVDIKLYD
-493 ADDNELVLESV
+493 ADDNELTLESV
-504 KKNVDSAYMTVEVLA
+504 KKNVNSAHMTVEVLA

-547 PTVRIAGTVSTL
+547 PTVRIAGTASAL

-564 ITVPEDR
+564 LTVPEDR
-571 MNITGQSDNLV
+571 MNITGQSGDLV

-591 PANVRLADKS
+591 PSNVRLADKS

-611 IEPIVSKDLTV
+611 IEPIDTKDLTIP
-622 AAENISVTGVPDGM
+622 ADNISITGVPDDM

-656 DVSILHDSSVTGI
+656 DVSILRGSSVTGVLD
-669 LNLTQWME
+669 LNQWME
-677 DNGVEELTPG
+677 NNGLEELTPG
-687 TYTIPVT
+687 NYTIPVT
-694 FNLTEDITVT
+694 FNLSEDITVDT
-704 PDINIHIRLKNAD
+704 DVNIHIRLKNAD
-717 ADNQ
+717 SST

>member
-1 MQLWDKLAEY
+1 
-11 AKNFSSYRTTMD
+11 
-23 FGDVAEILIIAV
+23 
-35 LLYYTLV
+35 
-42 WMKTTRA
+42 
-49 WILLKGLI
+49 
-57 VILAFLLLAYFFRM
+57 
-71 TTILWMAQNVLGFAV
+71 
-86 TALIVVLQPELRKA
+86 
-100 LEELGKKNIISS
+100 
-112 VLPFDNSHRVN
+112 
-123 EEFSEKTINE
+123 
-133 ITKACVEMGKVRTG
+133 
-147 ALIVIEQKVSL
+147 
-158 RDYERT
+158 
-164 GIDVDGIVTSQLL
+164 
-177 INIFEHNTP
+177 
-186 LHDGAVII
+186 
-194 QGNRV
+194 
-199 VSATCYLPLSDNL
+199 
-212 GLSKELGTRHRAG
+212 
-225 VGISEITD
+225 
-233 SLTIIVSEE
+233 
-242 TGKISVAYEG
+242 
-252 ELERNLDADSLRDR
+252 
-266 MHKILNNPVEEHK
+266 
-279 NLRIWKGRSRDKKM
+279 M
-293 KKLLT
+293 KKALT

-303 KLASLLLA
+303 KLASLVLA

-393 IAITYYCENIS
+393 IAITYYCENVS

-437 DVASG
+437 EVASG

-478 STTSLSANVDIKLYD
+478 STSSLSANVDIKLYD
-493 ADDNELVLESV
+493 ADDNELTLESV
-504 KKNVDSAYMTVEVLA
+504 KKNVNSAHMTVEVLA

-547 PTVRIAGTVSTL
+547 PTVRIAGTASAL

-564 ITVPEDR
+564 ITVPEER
-571 MNITGQSDNLV
+571 MNITGQSGDLV

-591 PANVRLADKS
+591 PSNVRLANKS

-611 IEPIVSKDLTV
+611 IEPIDTKDLTIP
-622 AAENISVTGVPDGM
+622 ADNISITGVPDGM
-636 EAEITSTAEEYNITV
+636 EAEVTSTAEEYNITV
-651 SGLSR
+651 SGLTR
-656 DVSILHDSSVTGI
+656 DVSILRDSSVTGVLD
-669 LNLTQWME
+669 LNRWME
-677 DNGVEELTPG
+677 DNGLEELTPG
-687 TYTIPVT
+687 NYTIPVT
-694 FNLTEDITVT
+694 FNLSEDITVDT
-704 PDINIHIRLKNAD
+704 DVNIHIRLKNAD
-717 ADNQ
+717 SST

>member
-1 MQLWDKLAEY
+1 
-11 AKNFSSYRTTMD
+11 
-23 FGDVAEILIIAV
+23 
-35 LLYYTLV
+35 
-42 WMKTTRA
+42 
-49 WILLKGLI
+49 
-57 VILAFLLLAYFFRM
+57 
-71 TTILWMAQNVLGFAV
+71 
-86 TALIVVLQPELRKA
+86 
-100 LEELGKKNIISS
+100 
-112 VLPFDNSHRVN
+112 
-123 EEFSEKTINE
+123 
-133 ITKACVEMGKVRTG
+133 
-147 ALIVIEQKVSL
+147 
-158 RDYERT
+158 
-164 GIDVDGIVTSQLL
+164 
-177 INIFEHNTP
+177 
-186 LHDGAVII
+186 
-194 QGNRV
+194 
-199 VSATCYLPLSDNL
+199 
-212 GLSKELGTRHRAG
+212 
-225 VGISEITD
+225 
-233 SLTIIVSEE
+233 
-242 TGKISVAYEG
+242 
-252 ELERNLDADSLRDR
+252 
-266 MHKILNNPVEEHK
+266 
-279 NLRIWKGRSRDKKM
+279 M

-478 STTSLSANVDIKLYD
+478 STSSLSANVDIKLYD
-493 ADDNELVLESV
+493 ADDNELTLESV
-504 KKNVDSAYMTVEVLA
+504 KKNVDSAHMTVEVLA

-559 VGISA
+559 AGISA

-571 MNITGQSDNLV
+571 MNITGQTDNLV

-591 PANVRLADKS
+591 PSNVRLADKN

-656 DVSILHDSSVTGI
+656 DVSILRDSSVTGI

-694 FNLTEDITVT
+694 FNLAEDITVV

-717 ADNQ
+717 TDNQ

>member
-1 MQLWDKLAEY
+1 
-11 AKNFSSYRTTMD
+11 
-23 FGDVAEILIIAV
+23 
-35 LLYYTLV
+35 
-42 WMKTTRA
+42 
-49 WILLKGLI
+49 
-57 VILAFLLLAYFFRM
+57 
-71 TTILWMAQNVLGFAV
+71 
-86 TALIVVLQPELRKA
+86 
-100 LEELGKKNIISS
+100 
-112 VLPFDNSHRVN
+112 
-123 EEFSEKTINE
+123 
-133 ITKACVEMGKVRTG
+133 
-147 ALIVIEQKVSL
+147 
-158 RDYERT
+158 
-164 GIDVDGIVTSQLL
+164 
-177 INIFEHNTP
+177 
-186 LHDGAVII
+186 
-194 QGNRV
+194 
-199 VSATCYLPLSDNL
+199 
-212 GLSKELGTRHRAG
+212 
-225 VGISEITD
+225 
-233 SLTIIVSEE
+233 
-242 TGKISVAYEG
+242 
-252 ELERNLDADSLRDR
+252 
-266 MHKILNNPVEEHK
+266 
-279 NLRIWKGRSRDKKM
+279 M
-293 KKLLT
+293 KKALT

-303 KLASLLLA
+303 KLASLVLA

-393 IAITYYCENIS
+393 IAITYYCENVS

-437 DVASG
+437 EVASG
-442 YMIGNVTLDQTNIE
+442 YLIGNVTLDQTNIE

-478 STTSLSANVDIKLYD
+478 STSSLSANVDIKLYD
-493 ADDNELVLESV
+493 ADDNELTLESV
-504 KKNVDSAYMTVEVLA
+504 KKNVNSAHMMVEVLA

-547 PTVRIAGTVSTL
+547 PTVRIAGTASAL

-571 MNITGQSDNLV
+571 MNITGQSGDLV

-591 PANVRLADKS
+591 PSNVRLANKS

-611 IEPIVSKDLTV
+611 IEPIDTKDLTIP
-622 AAENISVTGVPDGM
+622 ADNISITGVPDGM
-636 EAEITSTAEEYNITV
+636 EAEVTSTAEEYNITV
-651 SGLSR
+651 SGLTR
-656 DVSILHDSSVTGI
+656 DVSILRDSSVTGVLD
-669 LNLTQWME
+669 LNQWME
-677 DNGVEELTPG
+677 DNGLEELTPG
-687 TYTIPVT
+687 NYTIPVT
-694 FNLTEDITVT
+694 FNLSEDITVDT
-704 PDINIHIRLKNAD
+704 DVNIHIRLKNVD
-717 ADNQ
+717 SST

>member
-1 MQLWDKLAEY
+1 
-11 AKNFSSYRTTMD
+11 
-23 FGDVAEILIIAV
+23 
-35 LLYYTLV
+35 
-42 WMKTTRA
+42 
-49 WILLKGLI
+49 
-57 VILAFLLLAYFFRM
+57 
-71 TTILWMAQNVLGFAV
+71 
-86 TALIVVLQPELRKA
+86 
-100 LEELGKKNIISS
+100 
-112 VLPFDNSHRVN
+112 
-123 EEFSEKTINE
+123 
-133 ITKACVEMGKVRTG
+133 
-147 ALIVIEQKVSL
+147 
-158 RDYERT
+158 
-164 GIDVDGIVTSQLL
+164 
-177 INIFEHNTP
+177 
-186 LHDGAVII
+186 
-194 QGNRV
+194 
-199 VSATCYLPLSDNL
+199 
-212 GLSKELGTRHRAG
+212 
-225 VGISEITD
+225 
-233 SLTIIVSEE
+233 
-242 TGKISVAYEG
+242 
-252 ELERNLDADSLRDR
+252 
-266 MHKILNNPVEEHK
+266 
-279 NLRIWKGRSRDKKM
+279 M
-293 KKLLT
+293 KKALT

-303 KLASLLLA
+303 KLASLVLA

-393 IAITYYCENIS
+393 IAITYYCENVS

-410 KGNHDSVRLNV
+410 KGNHDSVRLSV

-437 DVASG
+437 EVASG

-478 STTSLSANVDIKLYD
+478 STSSLSANVDIKLYD
-493 ADDNELVLESV
+493 ADGNELTLESV
-504 KKNVDSAYMTVEVLA
+504 KKNVNSAHMTVEVLA

-547 PTVRIAGTVSTL
+547 PTVRIAGTASAL

-571 MNITGQSDNLV
+571 MNITGQSGDLV

-591 PANVRLADKS
+591 PSNVRLANKS

-611 IEPIVSKDLTV
+611 IEPIDTKDLTIP
-622 AAENISVTGVPDGM
+622 ADNISITGVPDGM
-636 EAEITSTAEEYNITV
+636 EAEVTSTAEEYNITV
-651 SGLSR
+651 SGLTR
-656 DVSILHDSSVTGI
+656 DVSILRDSSVTGVLD
-669 LNLTQWME
+669 LNQWME
-677 DNGVEELTPG
+677 DNGLEELTPG
-687 TYTIPVT
+687 NYTIPVT
-694 FNLTEDITVT
+694 FNLSEDITVDT
-704 PDINIHIRLKNAD
+704 DVNMHIRLKNAD
-717 ADNQ
+717 SST